1 MKAIIIN
8 IGDELLIGQVTNFN
22 ASWMAEQLNA
32 IGIEVI
38 RINVIP
44 DKEEE
49 IIASLI
55 EAERLAD
62 VVLLTGGLGP
72 TNDDITKET
81 LCKFFKSPLIFNE
94 DTYNDILD
102 IFSRRGLSVTE
113 TNRKQAEVP
122 VGCKVIRNTEG
133 TAPGLWFEKNGK
145 IFIATPGVPFEMK
158 PMMTYSILPL
168 LEERMKGDVIVHK
181 TVLTQGMGESFLADK
196 IASWENALPSN
207 IRLAYLPSPGIVKL
221 RLTAR
226 GSNKDVLIKTIEE
239 EVLRLQ
245 ELISENIY
253 GYDADTIE
261 QIIGKLL
268 MRKGKTLATA
278 ESCTGGYIAHR
289 ITSVQGSS
297 SYYRGSVIAYANEI
311 KENLLGVKRKTLE
324 KYGAVSEEIVMEM
337 AANVRIKLHADF
349 SIAVSG
355 IAGPDGGTPEKPV
368 GTVCIAVASPDNIIA
383 QKFRFGTNRMVN
395 IERASVTA
403 LNMLRKAILKY
414 Q

>member
-49 IIASLI
+49 IIASII
-55 EAERLAD
+55 EAEKHAD
-62 VVLLTGGLGP
+62 LVLLTGGLGP
-72 TNDDITKET
+72 TNDDITKEI
-81 LCKFFKSPLIFNE
+81 LCKYFKTKLVFDEQTFQDISAFFVK
-94 DTYNDILD
+94 
-102 IFSRRGLSVTE
+102 RGFAVTDR
-113 TNRKQAEVP
+113 NRKQAEVP
-122 VGCKVIRNTEG
+122 DSCKPIRNTMG

-158 PMMTYSILPL
+158 AMITDSILPL
-168 LEERMKGDVIVHK
+168 LEERMEGDVIVHK
-181 TVLTQGMGESFLADK
+181 TVLTHGVGESFLADK

-226 GSNKDVLIKTIEE
+226 GSNRDVLIKTIEE
-239 EVLRLQ
+239 EVLKLQ

-253 GYDADTIE
+253 GYNTDTIE

-268 MRKGKTLATA
+268 MQKGKTLATA
-278 ESCTGGYIAHR
+278 ESCTGGYIAHC
-289 ITSVQGSS
+289 ITKVQGSS
-297 SYYRGSVIAYANEI
+297 SYYRGSVIAYADEI
-311 KENLLGVKRKTLE
+311 KENLLDVKRKTLE
-324 KYGAVSEEIVMEM
+324 KYGAVSEETVMEM
-337 AANVRIKLHADF
+337 AANVRIKLQADF

-355 IAGPDGGTPEKPV
+355 IAGPDGGTQEKPV

-383 QKFRFGTNRMVN
+383 QKFRFDTNRMVN

-403 LNMLRKAILKY
+403 LNMLRKVISKY
-414 Q
+414 R

>member
-349 SIAVSG
+349 SVAVSG

>member
-1 MKAIIIN
+1 MNAIIIN

-22 ASWMAEQLNA
+22 ASWMAEQLTT

-44 DKEEE
+44 DKEED
-49 IIASLI
+49 IIASLN
-55 EAERLAD
+55 ESGQHAD
-62 VVLLTGGLGP
+62 LVLITGGLGP

-81 LCKFFKSPLIFNE
+81 LCKYFNLPLIFNE
-94 DTYNDILD
+94 DVYKDILD
-102 IFSRRGLSVTE
+102 IFSRQGLSVTE
-113 TNRKQAEVP
+113 INRKQAEVP
-122 VGCKVIRNTEG
+122 EGCKIIRNTQG
-133 TAPGLWFEKNGK
+133 TASGIWFEKDEK

-158 PMMTYSILPL
+158 PMMTDSILPL
-168 LEERMKGDVIVHK
+168 LEKRMKGDVIVHK
-181 TVLTQGMGESFLADK
+181 TVLTHGIGESFLADK

-207 IRLAYLPSPGIVKL
+207 TRLAYLPAPGIVRL

-226 GSNKDVLIKTIEE
+226 GSNKDILIKTIDE
-239 EVLRLQ
+239 EVLKLQ
-245 ELISENIY
+245 ELISANIY
-253 GYDADTIE
+253 GYNTDSME

-268 MRKGKTLATA
+268 IQKGKTLATA

-289 ITSVQGSS
+289 ITNVQGSS
-297 SYYRGSVIAYANEI
+297 SYYMGSVIAYANEI
-311 KENLLGVKRKTLE
+311 KENLLDVKHKTLE
-324 KYGAVSEEIVMEM
+324 KYGAVSEETVIEM

-368 GTVCIAVASPDNIIA
+368 GTVWIAVASPDNIIA
-383 QKFRFGTNRMVN
+383 QKFRFGTNRIIT
-395 IERASVTA
+395 IEQASITA

-414 Q
+414 R

>member
-62 VVLLTGGLGP
+62 VILLTGGLGP

-94 DTYNDILD
+94 DIYKDILD
-102 IFSRRGLSVTE
+102 IFSRQGLSVTE

-122 VGCKVIRNTEG
+122 AGCKVIRNTEG

-158 PMMTYSILPL
+158 PMMTDSILPL

-239 EVLRLQ
+239 EVLKLQ

-297 SYYRGSVIAYANEI
+297 SYYRGSVI
-311 KENLLGVKRKTLE
+311 
-324 KYGAVSEEIVMEM
+324 
-337 AANVRIKLHADF
+337 
-349 SIAVSG
+349 
-355 IAGPDGGTPEKPV
+355 
-368 GTVCIAVASPDNIIA
+368 
-383 QKFRFGTNRMVN
+383 
-395 IERASVTA
+395 
-403 LNMLRKAILKY
+403 
-414 Q
+414 